1 MREIIDLTKDLMRFQ
16 TVHSKPQEIK
26 RWAAFIENY
35 LRTCGVVYN
44 RFDYEN
50 TPSILVLP
58 QNGFA
63 PVLLMSHIDVVDAP
77 AELFQP
83 LEKDHKIYG
92 RGSLDDKY
100 AVALSLVLLKNP
112 LQRPE

>member
-1 MREIIDLTKDLMRFQ
+1 MREIIDLTKDLIRFQ

-26 RWAAFIENY
+26 RCAAFVENY
-35 LRTCGVVYN
+35 LRTCGVVYK

-83 LEKDHKIYG
+83 L
-92 RGSLDDKY
+92 
-100 AVALSLVLLKNP
+100 
-112 LQRPE
+112 